1 MCNIS
6 FDINYCWYTVAQNR
20 IQTQIMGN
28 YVKLWVTLYLKS
40 LCIMHYKGL
49 LKGIMHYKYS

>member
-20 IQTQIMGN
+20 IQTYIMGN
-28 YVKLWVTLYLKS
+28 CSIMGNTSLKF
-40 LCIMHYKGL
+40 LMYNAF
-49 LKGIMHYKYS
+49 